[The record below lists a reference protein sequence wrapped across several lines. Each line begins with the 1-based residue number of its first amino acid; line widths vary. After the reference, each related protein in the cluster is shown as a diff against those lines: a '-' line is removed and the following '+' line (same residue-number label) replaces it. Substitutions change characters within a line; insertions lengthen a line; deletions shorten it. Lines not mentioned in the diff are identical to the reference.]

1 VLALVED
8 PRAFVELIADGIHL
22 HPAVLHWAATA
33 APHRF
38 LLVTDAMGAAGAAD
52 GDYVLGP
59 AAVVV
64 HDGVARLASNG
75 AIAGSTLTMDRAVRY
90 AVQTAGLPLDAVV
103 YAATATPARLLG
115 LTDVGTI
122 EPGRRADL
130 VHLDDDLHVVAVM
143 RAGVWL

>member
-1 VLALVED
+1 
-8 PRAFVELIADGIHL
+8 
-22 HPAVLHWAATA
+22 
-33 APHRF
+33 
-38 LLVTDAMGAAGAAD
+38 
-52 GDYVLGP
+52 
-59 AAVVV
+59 
-64 HDGVARLASNG
+64 
-75 AIAGSTLTMDRAVRY
+75 MDHAVRY